1 MRKVNLDNVQE
12 AGSFTKLPAGVYEA
26 KIIKVEDV
34 SNKNYLKI
42 YFDITS
48 KGEYQGWFKKLYDS
62 DTREEKQWQ
71 GNFIRSYKESALPFF
86 KALITSVENSNKGF
100 TFDGEDDQSL
110 LKKSVGLAIG
120 YEEYINSTG
129 KKRERMSIEPHS
141 IDKVRSGEIKVPELK
156 KLDESKTVFTK
167 NQDAFVDPFNDS
179 DTNEVPFD
187 VDDSEENPFA

>member
-100 TFDGEDDQSL
+100 TFDGEDEQSL
-110 LKKSVGLAIG
+110 VKKSVGLAIG

-141 IDKVRSGEIKVPELK
+141 IDKVRSGEIDVPELK

-167 NQDAFVDPFNDS
+167 KQDAFVDPFNDS
-179 DTNEVPFD
+179 DANEVPFD
-187 VDDSEENPFA
+187 ADDSEENPFA